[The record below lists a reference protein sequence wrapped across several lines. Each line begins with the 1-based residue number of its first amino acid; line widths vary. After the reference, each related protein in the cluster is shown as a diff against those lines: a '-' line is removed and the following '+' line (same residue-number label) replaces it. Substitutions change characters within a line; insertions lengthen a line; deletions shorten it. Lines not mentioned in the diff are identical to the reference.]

1 MREESRVIRIGA
13 DDIERAAT
21 MHRRCSVHTLW
32 SRYHRAM
39 GDPRSYL
46 RTLLARPGSVHLAVQ
61 QTSGRLGAVVHLMP
75 DAQSAEA
82 ALLVEDAW
90 QNSGLGTRLLRC
102 LGHHADKGGWKE
114 IYGLILPGDEKISAI
129 LRHASVPVHR
139 VSEEGVTTV
148 WVERNRIASAV
159 SLPRE

>member
-1 MREESRVIRIGA
+1 
-13 DDIERAAT
+13 
-21 MHRRCSVHTLW
+21 
-32 SRYHRAM
+32 M

-61 QTSGRLGAVVHLMP
+61 QTSGSIVAVAHLMP
-75 DAQSAEA
+75 DRKNAEA

-90 QNSGLGTRLLRC
+90 QNSGLGTRLLRH
-102 LGHHADKGGWKE
+102 LGHHAVEGGWKE

-139 VSEEGVTTV
+139 VTEEGVTTL
-148 WVERNRIASAV
+148 WVETNRIAAAV
-159 SLPRE
+159 SLPHQ